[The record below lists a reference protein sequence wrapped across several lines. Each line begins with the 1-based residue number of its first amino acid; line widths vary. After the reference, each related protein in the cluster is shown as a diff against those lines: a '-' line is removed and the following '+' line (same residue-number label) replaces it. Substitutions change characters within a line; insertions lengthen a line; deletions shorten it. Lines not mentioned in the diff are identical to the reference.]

1 MSAQALMCFWRHTKL
16 KPCFS
21 SHFSRL
27 IKPHNPPW
35 TQGFLKTSLLSE
47 LCWKE
52 TKKRFPADIRQSDF
66 KSKLGTQPWLSLSTF
81 LNLFKPK
88 NWESMLVLPTRK
100 QLQTS
105 DKPFCSSAVSS
116 ISASVKL
123 KEGSAPLTLW
133 WTVDCRNIPV
143 SGLVFPHPQSPLLLI
158 KRYWTIYSFWFCDL
172 YLHYLLS

>member
-1 MSAQALMCFWRHTKL
+1 MSAQALMWFWRHTKL

-27 IKPHNPPW
+27 IKSHNPPW

-47 LCWKE
+47 QCWNE
-52 TKKRFPADIRQSDF
+52 IKKTFLADIRQSDF

-88 NWESMLVLPTRK
+88 NWESMLLLPTIQ

-105 DKPFCSSAVSS
+105 DKPICSTAFLLFQFFSFSVSYS
-116 ISASVKL
+116 SHLLMDSWLSGPPGWLSFTLSHCSLQL
-123 KEGSAPLTLW
+123 K
-133 WTVDCRNIPV
+133 
-143 SGLVFPHPQSPLLLI
+143 
-158 KRYWTIYSFWFCDL
+158 
-172 YLHYLLS
+172 